1 MRQNQQTD
9 DLLQQGLLIVVFAS
23 AGLAF
28 LTPLIVTFSTIFPF
42 IVGKAVYSHILIEIA
57 FGAWLL
63 LAWKNP
69 DYRLHRSR
77 VIQAFAIYLA
87 VALLAGLFGVSVT
100 RSLWSTYERMMG
112 VVDLAHWL
120 ALAVVLAST
129 LRTAGN
135 WRILLNV
142 NLGVSLFMALLG
154 FAQLYGWRIP
164 PFDFFEQQ
172 ARLDITLGNS
182 TYVGAYML
190 INVLIAIGFLAHSAL
205 KRREPEPPPV
215 RGRRR
220 RRRAERRPPPSQD
233 DYGIW
238 VWRLFWFATA
248 SLNLWVMIY
257 SGTRGV
263 VAGGVAALLALGV
276 CYVLIGRLRPLR
288 AAAAVCVVVALLGGV
303 TFLAVRDTDAF
314 QPIAESNVMIRR
326 LADANLEDTSLQ
338 GRINSVAAGLRAFL
352 DRPILGYGPENYH
365 VAFGKYVAASN
376 PSFEKFDQAHSK
388 PVEELA
394 TKGALGFVSYMAIW
408 ALMFWTVVRRARRE
422 DAGDQAFTLLIG
434 AALVGYLAQSLFLF
448 DTATMLLQF
457 VMLVAFVA
465 NLERPPVSEQP
476 QPASRRGRSRTTNVP
491 VRAGALARLARRMDG
506 VPALAADARFLYA
519 SIVVAALVV
528 AAILFVNIQAWSA
541 AQIYRDVRVA
551 ADMSLEERID
561 GLRESVTIFPGL
573 GNYPRRDLFGYVRA
587 ELPGLDQERG
597 EAVLLTTQEVA
608 EEAMDVEPDNWHMVV
623 GLGMMYQAAA
633 SQDDQYLALARAFT
647 DQATELAPGR
657 WEVYQLRA
665 RQLFF
670 EGEPAAGVE
679 LLNEFFDVNPR
690 AVAILG
696 GLRDQLVSVSRQ

>member
-9 DLLQQGLLIVVFAS
+9 DVLQQGLLIVVFAS

-42 IVGKAVYSHILIEIA
+42 IVGKAVYSRILIEIA

-77 VIQAFAIYLA
+77 IIQVFAVYVL

-129 LRTAGN
+129 LRTARN
-135 WRILLNV
+135 WRIILNV
-142 NLGVSLFMALLG
+142 NLGVSLFMTLLG
-154 FAQLYGWRIP
+154 LAQLYGVRIP

-190 INVLIAIGFLAHSAL
+190 VNVLIAVGFLVHSVL
-205 KRREPEPPPV
+205 DKRGVERQPPP
-215 RGRRR
+215 RGAR
-220 RRRAERRPPPSQD
+220 RRRAAARRAAASAGD
-233 DYGIW
+233 DYTIW
-238 VWRLFWFATA
+238 FWRLFWFATA

-263 VAGGVAALLALGV
+263 VVGGAAALLALGV

-288 AAAAVCVVVALLGGV
+288 IAAAVAVAALLLGGV
-303 TFLAVRDTDAF
+303 TFLAVRNTDAF
-314 QPIAESNVMIRR
+314 QPIAESNVMVRR
-326 LADANLEDTSLQ
+326 LADANLDDTSLQ

-394 TKGALGFVSYMAIW
+394 TKGALGFLSYMAIW
-408 ALMFWTVVRRARRE
+408 ALMFWVVVRRARQE
-422 DAGDQAFTLLIG
+422 GAGDQAFTLLIG

-448 DTATMLLQF
+448 DMATMLVQF
-457 VMLVAFVA
+457 VILAAFVA
-465 NLERPPVSEQP
+465 NLERPPAPEQP
-476 QPASRRGRSRTTNVP
+476 QLPQGRGRAQPASRRGRSRTAAVP
-491 VRAGALARLARRMDG
+491 ARTGALARMTRRMDAI
-506 VPALAADARFLYA
+506 PALASDARFLYG
-519 SIVVAALVV
+519 SVVVAGLVV
-528 AAILFVNIQAWSA
+528 LAIIFINVQSWEAASV
-541 AQIYRDVRVA
+541 YRDVRVA
-551 ADMSLEERID
+551 ADMTLEERID
-561 GLRESVTIFPGL
+561 GLRESVALFPGL
-573 GNYPRRDLFGYVRA
+573 GNYPRRDLFGYVTA
-587 ELPGLDQERG
+587 ELTGLDQERG
-597 EAVLLTTQEVA
+597 KRCCGRRKRSRKRRWTWSRTTGT
-608 EEAMDVEPDNWHMVV
+608 W
-623 GLGMMYQAAA
+623 
-633 SQDDQYLALARAFT
+633 
-647 DQATELAPGR
+647 
-657 WEVYQLRA
+657 W
-665 RQLFF
+665 
-670 EGEPAAGVE
+670 
-679 LLNEFFDVNPR
+679 
-690 AVAILG
+690 
-696 GLRDQLVSVSRQ
+696 